1 MQPASAWSP
10 AGPKVRRAAR
20 REDKREKPSGLRCGW
35 GPGHTGM
42 YTISGMKRLVGMWG
56 DALACSA
63 ALAETR
69 RRGLTITNRAVAR
82 SEPLARG
89 GPPADFGE
97 TAGPWGTR
105 VADGLLRGADF
116 TASRASLAAAGEDLE
131 KLAAAATQ
139 RRCASVSLL
148 RRPEP
153 SPLFR
158 MQADKDDTP

>member
-1 MQPASAWSP
+1 
-10 AGPKVRRAAR
+10 
-20 REDKREKPSGLRCGW
+20 
-35 GPGHTGM
+35 M
-42 YTISGMKRLVGMWG
+42 YTISGMKRLVGIWG
-56 DALACSA
+56 DSLSCSG

-69 RRGLTITNRAVAR
+69 HRGLTITNRAVAR

-89 GPPADFGE
+89 GPQADLGD

-105 VADGLLRGADF
+105 VADGFLRSTDF

-131 KLAAAATQ
+131 TLAAAATP

-148 RRPEP
+148 CHPEP
-153 SPLFR
+153 SALFR